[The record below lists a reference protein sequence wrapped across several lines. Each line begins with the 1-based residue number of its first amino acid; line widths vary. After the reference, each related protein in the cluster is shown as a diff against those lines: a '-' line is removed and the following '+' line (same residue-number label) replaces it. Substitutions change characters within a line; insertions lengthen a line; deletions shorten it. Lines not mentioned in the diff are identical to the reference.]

1 MGNYTGEQKGIYM
14 KIYALLCL
22 SMLIVGCSNKGIYQD
37 LQRNKRNECLQV
49 PPAEYDRCM
58 RSMEQSY
65 EAYERQRQEA
75 LKRENQAKQE
85 QQ

>member
-1 MGNYTGEQKGIYM
+1 M
-14 KIYALLCL
+14 KTLVLLTL
-22 SMLIVGCSNKGIYQD
+22 TLLLASCSNKGVYQD

-65 EAYERQRQEA
+65 EDYERQRQEA
-75 LKRENQAKQE
+75 LKRENQPTQE
-85 QQ
+85 Q